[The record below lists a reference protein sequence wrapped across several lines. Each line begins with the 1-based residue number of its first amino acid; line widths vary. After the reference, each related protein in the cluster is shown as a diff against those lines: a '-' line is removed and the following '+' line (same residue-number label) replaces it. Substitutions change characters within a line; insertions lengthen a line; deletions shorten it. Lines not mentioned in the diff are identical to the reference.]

1 MDSLICERKKDISN
15 KYSIFLEIL
24 FMDFRFFRIYMLEQ
38 LKNFF
43 LLIN

>member
-1 MDSLICERKKDISN
+1 MDSLICEWKKDISN
-15 KYSIFLEIL
+15 KYSILLEIL
-24 FMDFRFFRIYMLEQ
+24 FLDFRFFRIYMLEQ